1 VPQFNPFRPAYL
13 ADPYPFL
20 HRLREQAPVHRSAD
34 VGAWVVT
41 TYADGLAV
49 LQDDANFSS
58 DPAKPA
64 SPLGEQV
71 RATRQ
76 AAPLGHAP
84 LLGNSDPPEHDRLR
98 AIVNR
103 AFTPRAVESF
113 RPQVMEIVESALAPL
128 HAGEP
133 REVMAGIADLLTVV
147 GSLNFLGIPTGEM
160 PRFRAIAGAVLR
172 CRTGEAAQPGVLSE
186 GFAAAQVLTAYLH
199 DLGPAPAEVRPDS
212 VLATLLAA
220 VDARQL
226 TIDEAAMLIIHISSS
241 GNGPTSMAIGNIIRA
256 LAEHPDQ
263 FDRLRAEPGLALAT
277 VEEGLRFDSPTHIV
291 NRFALAPTSLR
302 GKRVAKDDT
311 VQVVIG
317 AANRDPAVFDD
328 PDRFDIARPAIRNL
342 SFGVG
347 IHVCLGAPLARLE
360 LESLV
365 TVLSHRFRTLEI
377 DHSALEMGG
386 TLLVRGPRRL
396 VITPR

>member
-1 VPQFNPFRPAYL
+1 MPQFNPFRPAYQ

-20 HRLREQAPVHRSAD
+20 HRLREQDPVHRSPD
-34 VGAWVVT
+34 LGAWVVT
-41 TYADGLAV
+41 RYADALAI
-49 LQDDANFSS
+49 LQDDQNFSS

-71 RATRQ
+71 RATRH

-98 AIVNR
+98 AVVNR
-103 AFTPRAVESF
+103 AFTPRAVEAF
-113 RPQVMEIVESALAPL
+113 RPQVLEIVESALSPL
-128 HAGEP
+128 REGEP

-147 GSLNFLGIPTGEM
+147 GSLNFLGVPTDDM
-160 PRFRAIAGAVLR
+160 PRFRAMAGAILR
-172 CRTGEAAQPGVLSE
+172 CRTGEAAQPGVLPE
-186 GFAAAQVLTAYLH
+186 GFAAAAALTSYLR
-199 DLGPAPAEVRPDS
+199 DLGPAPAAVRPDS
-212 VLATLLAA
+212 VLATLLTA
-220 VDARQL
+220 VDSTQVTL
-226 TIDEAAMLIIHISSS
+226 DEAAMLIVHIASS

-263 FDRLRAEPGLALAT
+263 FERLRREPALALAA

-291 NRFALAPTSLR
+291 NRFALAPVQLG
-302 GKRVAKDDT
+302 GKRIARNDT

-317 AANRDPAVFDD
+317 AGNRDPEVFDN
-328 PDRFDIARPAIRNL
+328 PDLFDIMRPPIRNL

-365 TVLSHRFRTLEI
+365 TVLARRFRTLEI
-377 DHSALEMGG
+377 DRKQLEMGG
-386 TLLVRGPRRL
+386 TFLVRGPRRL